1 MLQVGQSAPDFELPD
16 TNRQL
21 RRLTEFRN
29 KIVILAFYPG
39 AFTDTCIREMCSFRD
54 SLEEFNALNGQVIG
68 ISVNDPFSNH
78 GFAEAH
84 QLTFP
89 LLSDYLREVVK
100 LYGVTLDDFVGLPG
114 YTVAQRAVFII
125 DREGIIRY
133 IWIAEHPGT
142 EPNYREIEEQ
152 LKEISG

>member
-1 MLQVGQSAPDFELPD
+1 MLRVGQLAPDFELPD
-16 TNRQL
+16 TDLQI
-21 RRLTEFRN
+21 RRLTEFKD
-29 KIVILAFYPG
+29 KIVILEFYPG
-39 AFTDTCIREMCSFRD
+39 AFTGTCIQEMCTLRD

-68 ISVNDPFSNH
+68 ISVNDPFSNK

-84 QLTFP
+84 LLSFP
-89 LLSDYLREVVK
+89 LLSDYLRKVVK
-100 LYGVTLDDFVGLPG
+100 LYGVTLNDFAGLPR
-114 YTVAQRAVFII
+114 YTVAQRAVFIV

-152 LKEISG
+152 FIDLSS

>member
-1 MLQVGQSAPDFELPD
+1 MLKVGQSAPEFELPD
-16 TNRQL
+16 TDRQL
-21 RRLTEFRN
+21 RRLTEFRD

-39 AFTDTCIREMCSFRD
+39 AFTDTCIREMCSLRD

-68 ISVNDPFSNH
+68 ISVNDPFSNQ

>member
-1 MLQVGQSAPDFELPD
+1 MLQVGQLAPEFELPD
-16 TNRQL
+16 IDRQF
-21 RRLTEFRN
+21 RRLTEFKG

-39 AFTDTCIREMCSFRD
+39 AFTDTCIREMCTLRD
-54 SLEEFNALNGQVIG
+54 SLEEFNDLDGQVIG
-68 ISVNDPFSNH
+68 ISVNDPFSNK

-89 LLSDYLREVVK
+89 LLSDYLRKVVK
-100 LYGVTLDDFVGLPG
+100 LYGVPLEDFAGLPG

-125 DREGIIRY
+125 DRDSTIQY

-142 EPNYREIEEQ
+142 EPDYREIEKQ
-152 LKEISG
+152 LIEISG